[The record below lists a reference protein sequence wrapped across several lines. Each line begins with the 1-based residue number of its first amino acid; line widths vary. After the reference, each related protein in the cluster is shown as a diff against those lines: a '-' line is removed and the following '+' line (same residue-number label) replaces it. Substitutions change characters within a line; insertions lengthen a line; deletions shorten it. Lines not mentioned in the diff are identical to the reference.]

1 MNFQPEHELH
11 RRRKGRNTGVGLVLA
26 ALIVIVFGLTYVKVT
41 SQGFRDSA
49 PAVQEAG

>member
-1 MNFQPEHELH
+1 MNFPKEHELH
-11 RRRKGRNTGVGLVLA
+11 QRRKGRNLGVGLVLG

-49 PAVQEAG
+49 PAAQEAG